1 MQKRFQNKNNRLK
14 NILMLIDHEPLV
26 LQLSLHDAKS
36 DRNDG
41 DETPFCASK
50 SEATKNLKGNIDE
63 NKVEILFQVLLLLQI
78 ELRTYFNEFIINL
91 KNKDLFCI
99 F

>member
-1 MQKRFQNKNNRLK
+1 
-14 NILMLIDHEPLV
+14 MLIDHEPLV

-36 DRNDG
+36 DRNDDG

-91 KNKDLFCI
+91 KTTLFLY
-99 F
+99 FLGKKVVRRG